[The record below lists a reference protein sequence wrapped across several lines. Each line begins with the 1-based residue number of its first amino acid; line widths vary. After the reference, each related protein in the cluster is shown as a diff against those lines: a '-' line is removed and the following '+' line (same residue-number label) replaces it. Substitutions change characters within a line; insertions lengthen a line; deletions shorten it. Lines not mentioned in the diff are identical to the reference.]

1 MAKMPKALEFFQA
14 VKSQQLGIAAD
25 SILKST
31 IQFYYNKPE
40 SGRLAANASGVLLT
54 VDNRF
59 FVVTAAHVLAKHY
72 SDTFVL
78 LADTEATLG
87 GQLYTTEGTAEDR
100 IDLAVLELTD
110 ATQLEQFQQEYH
122 FLTLADIST
131 HQTHKTSQYLLVGYP
146 ATKTKV
152 YDGIIVA
159 RPYPLQ
165 AELSTDFDYAK
176 HGVQR
181 ATHLVLASSGN
192 VVSGANTNPHKRP
205 RLKGV
210 SGGGVWH
217 NGNYLQG
224 DPAHEKRLVGILT
237 EEITEHG
244 RKSLLITRTTVLL
257 EFMRQRFGLSIP
269 ASQTVK
275 VNLRDRSA
283 TQ

>member
-1 MAKMPKALEFFQA
+1 
-14 VKSQQLGIAAD
+14 
-25 SILKST
+25 
-31 IQFYYNKPE
+31 
-40 SGRLAANASGVLLT
+40 
-54 VDNRF
+54 
-59 FVVTAAHVLAKHY
+59 
-72 SDTFVL
+72 
-78 LADTEATLG
+78 
-87 GQLYTTEGTAEDR
+87 
-100 IDLAVLELTD
+100 
-110 ATQLEQFQQEYH
+110 
-122 FLTLADIST
+122 
-131 HQTHKTSQYLLVGYP
+131 
-146 ATKTKV
+146 
-152 YDGIIVA
+152 
-159 RPYPLQ
+159 
-165 AELSTDFDYAK
+165 LSTDFDYAK

-205 RLKGV
+205 RLKGL
-210 SGGGVWH
+210 SGVGVWH